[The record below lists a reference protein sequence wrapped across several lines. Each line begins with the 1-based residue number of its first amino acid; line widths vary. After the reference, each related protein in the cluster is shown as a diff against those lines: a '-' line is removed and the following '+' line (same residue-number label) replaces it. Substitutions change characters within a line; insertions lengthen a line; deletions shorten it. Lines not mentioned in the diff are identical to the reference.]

1 MKRLVKYLS
10 VSVAVLMI
18 VFACTVGVSAGVDT
32 PYDGY
37 QYNDDQHAVA
47 APVGYLPRKTVAGGQ
62 LPVGTFGSAP
72 DLFVDEE
79 ERLYVVDSTNG
90 HIVVL
95 DAELNYIETLTFF
108 ENGASTPLPGLKG
121 FFIRDTGVER
131 RYYAADP
138 ENQRVIVADSQL
150 NIVQTIERPDSALLP
165 SNVPF
170 APDKVL
176 VDSQGTLYV
185 LIPGLYRGACVFS
198 PEGEFLT
205 FFGSNKVELSARM
218 LLDYFWKSLLND
230 TQKDSMARYIPVE
243 YSNFDITPDD
253 FIYTV
258 TQKSV
263 AGGSVVSTNE
273 IKKMNAKSV
282 NVYKEDNY
290 GDLEAAWSDG
300 RLLDT
305 AFTDIDVM
313 DNDFVA
319 ALDATQGRVFI
330 YNEDGQWI
338 TVFGGIGVL
347 EGTFR
352 IPVAIE
358 TIGQRIYVLDQM
370 SDTVTMFTPSAFGE
384 TIFAALELYNKG
396 DYAESVSLW
405 QEVIRYA
412 GGYDPAYISIGK
424 TLLNQGDYAGAM
436 DYFRKGHSPELYSDA
451 FKQYRNES
459 LQDWFYPIFAV
470 LIILVIWIVVSD
482 SKDRVSRSREVDPG
496 KLSPVGRVRYTL
508 FHPTDGYTAALT
520 RTSDKARW
528 LISLGC
534 LLLWFFA
541 TIVTWQYNGYIFNQ
555 NTASEFSIWV
565 MLGQTFLLF
574 GLFVLANWFVSTMM
588 DGSGRLVDIVYAL
601 AVGLLPYVAY
611 QGLSLLLTNVLT
623 QEEGAFLTLLAA
635 IFLIWSAIVMI
646 LGLKTVHEF
655 SFGRTVLAVL
665 YSLIGILIILFLALL
680 LWSLFT
686 QLTMFITS
694 LVDELSLKMK

>member
-1 MKRLVKYLS
+1 MKRIWKRLFPLIAAGLLLAVCA
-10 VSVAVLMI
+10 VS
-18 VFACTVGVSAGVDT
+18 VSAGVDT

-37 QYNDDQHAVA
+37 QYNEDDHAVA
-47 APVGYLPRKTVAGGQ
+47 APVGYLPRKVVAGRQ
-62 LPVGTFGSAP
+62 LPVATLGSP
-72 DLFVDEE
+72 SDLFVDSQD
-79 ERLYVVDSTNG
+79 RLHVVDSTNG
-90 HIVVL
+90 RIVVL
-95 DAELNYIETLTFF
+95 DAELNYVDTLTFK
-108 ENGASTPLPGLKG
+108 ENGETKELPGLKG
-121 FFIRDTGVER
+121 LFISEIGDQR
-131 RYYAADP
+131 RYYVADP
-138 ENQRVIVADSQL
+138 ENKRVIITDSEL
-150 NIVQTIERPDSALLP
+150 NIVQTLERPDSALLP
-165 SNVPF
+165 SNVLF

-176 VDSQGTLYV
+176 VDSQGTVYV

-218 LLDYFWKSLLND
+218 LLDYFWKGLLND

-243 YSNFDITPDD
+243 YSNFDITPED

-313 DNDFVA
+313 DNNFVA
-319 ALDATQGRVFI
+319 ALDATQGRVFV

-338 TVFGGIGVL
+338 TVFGGVGVL

-352 IPVAIE
+352 IPVAVE

-370 SDTVTMFTPSAFGE
+370 GDTVTMFTPSTFGE
-384 TIFAALELYNKG
+384 TIFAALELYNQG

-424 TLLNQGDYAGAM
+424 TLLNQGDYEGAM
-436 DYFRKGHSPELYSDA
+436 AYFRKGHSPELYSDA
-451 FKQYRNES
+451 FKQYRNEG
-459 LQDWFYPIFAV
+459 LRDWFYPIFIV
-470 LIILVIWIVVSD
+470 LVALVIWIVVSD
-482 SKDRVSRSREVDPG
+482 SKNRTSRAREVDPG
-496 KLSPVGRVRYTL
+496 ALSPVGRVKYTL
-508 FHPTDGYTAALT
+508 FHPTEGYLTAIT

-528 LISLGC
+528 CISLGC

-541 TIVTWQYNGYIFNQ
+541 TLVTWQYNGYIFNQ
-555 NTASEFSIWV
+555 NTAADFSIWV
-565 MLGQTFLLF
+565 ILGQTFLLF

-588 DGSGRLVDIVYAL
+588 DGSGRFVDIVYTL

-611 QGLSLLLTNVLT
+611 QWLSLLLTNVLT
-623 QEEGAFLTLLAA
+623 EDEGAFIGLLAA
-635 IFLIWSAIVMI
+635 IFLIWSAILMV
-646 LGLKTVHEF
+646 LGLKTIHEF

-686 QLTMFITS
+686 QLTMFITT
-694 LVDELSLKMK
+694 LVDELSLKLK